1 MYRRQRVLS
10 PLKKKK
16 APSNSSA
23 DNDSTKKATKPIAA
37 SSPLD
42 RNQSADS
49 QPDGNVDRRDSHGAK
64 TDLPKPQAQSTG
76 AKIEGTTTPT
86 TESVVTGRAG
96 AKTDKP
102 ADKDNTAPPETNA
115 ADQRAHK
122 VSTTQRRSRA
132 ESESLET
139 LEHLHTIK
147 TKATQT
153 MITLTVLYVITWLP
167 NLVSRLVI
175 V

>member
-1 MYRRQRVLS
+1 MAAG
-10 PLKKKK
+10 LKPPEKKK
-16 APSNSSA
+16 APSNRSA
-23 DNDSTKKATKPIAA
+23 DNDSAKKATKPKAA

-42 RNQSADS
+42 QNKSADAN
-49 QPDGNVDRRDSHGAK
+49 PDGSVDRRDSHVAK
-64 TDLPKPQAQSTG
+64 TDLLNPQAQST
-76 AKIEGTTTPT
+76 AVKIEGTTTPT
-86 TESVVTGRAG
+86 TESMVTGRAA

-102 ADKDNTAPPETNA
+102 ADKDTFAPPESNA
-115 ADQRAHK
+115 AGQRSHK

-132 ESESLET
+132 ESVSLET

-153 MITLTVLYVITWLP
+153 MISLTVLYVITWLP

-175 V
+175 I